1 MSAERMSVVSYKGL
15 TTYLKLSK
23 KESFWSF
30 VEQGREILVHSIGIG
45 FKKAETSKMK
55 EEIEG

>member
-1 MSAERMSVVSYKGL
+1 MPIVEYKGL
-15 TTYLKLSK
+15 NRYLKLSK

-30 VEQGREILVHSIGIG
+30 VSQGREILLHSIGIG
-45 FKKAETSKMK
+45 FKKAETLKMK